1 MARRLGR
8 LRASNGGSSRERR
21 PWAGERAGDP
31 ALAQRIEEAEPY
43 TRKSRRSRV
52 RRLRMII
59 RNGRGKDAL
68 AIIAKSRNVDAETRK
83 RADDLL
89 ARA

>member
-1 MARRLGR
+1 MDNQRLIEN
-8 LRASNGGSSRERR
+8 LH
-21 PWAGERAGDP
+21 WAGMACFVRYYECADDP
-31 ALAQRIEEAEPY
+31 ALAQRIEEAESY
-43 TRKSRRSRV
+43 TRESCRSRV

>member
-1 MARRLGR
+1 MNAQQLIRTLNSVGKACFVRYYEC
-8 LRASNGGSSRERR
+8 AD
-21 PWAGERAGDP
+21 DP

-43 TRKSRRSRV
+43 TRKSCRSRV

-59 RNGRGKDAL
+59 RNGRGEDAL